1 MQADF
6 AVCAFGVNDVLAVV
20 IAIEEDV
27 LNFQRRAAG
36 NINHNVVMVGL
47 YTAGVAHP
55 QAGVLG
61 VGVALRNGFTA
72 HADGVG
78 VLGTPGAD
86 QTQIFADGQHLVQ
99 WDGDLAGKIDRSAIC
114 GRGDSGFQLCPA
126 CDGILGGGTGCVVE
140 RDFLNGEIIG
150 KGAYFSGNFRVG
162 IAVGFFIFRQFA

>member
-1 MQADF
+1 MNTSEPLISGLAGVQQNTVVVSVTHGTVLQADF
-6 AVCAFGVNDVLAVV
+6 AVCAFGVNDVLAVF

-99 WDGDLAGKIDRSAIC
+99 WDGDLAGKIDRSAFAAEATA
-114 GRGDSGFQLCPA
+114 DFSSVQLVTASWAEVPDA
-126 CDGILGGGTGCVVE
+126 
-140 RDFLNGEIIG
+140 
-150 KGAYFSGNFRVG
+150 S
-162 IAVGFFIFRQFA
+162 